1 MKKGS
6 VTDDTPRKRINWS
19 EIHERLGRAE
29 LALARQRTESEK
41 KRILR
46 ERARALATVSDQSAT
61 ETLEVLEFLLA
72 QEKYGVETS
81 YVREVSPLKDLTPL
95 PCTPPFVLGIIN
107 VRSEIL
113 SVIDLKKF
121 FDIPER
127 GVTDLNK
134 VIIVDDGAMA
144 FGIMADVIA
153 GVRMIA
159 AAEIQPPLHMF
170 SGIQAEYLRGVTP
183 ERLVVLDT
191 ARILSAQALIVHE
204 ET

>member
-1 MKKGS
+1 MKKQSISGG
-6 VTDDTPRKRINWS
+6 VPGKRINWS
-19 EIHERLGRAE
+19 EIHERLAQTE
-29 LALARQRTESEK
+29 LALARQRTQADK
-41 KRILR
+41 KRILQK
-46 ERARALATVSDQSAT
+46 RARALARVPDETSADN
-61 ETLEVLEFLLA
+61 LEVLEFFLA

-81 YVREVSPLKDLTPL
+81 FVREVYPVRDLTPL

-113 SVIDLKKF
+113 SVIDVKKF
-121 FDIPER
+121 FDLPER

-134 VIIVDDGAMA
+134 VIILDDGKMA

-153 GVRMIA
+153 GVRLVA
-159 AAEIQPPLHMF
+159 AAEIEPPLHMF

-183 ERLVVLDT
+183 ERLVVLD
-191 ARILSAQALIVHE
+191 AKKILSAKDLIVHE